1 MVVWNRAE
9 TRLPSWGSIITA
21 RLLFVFSGCCGGSH
35 IWITSGV
42 LLRAC
47 ALYSLPWNCS
57 PCCCEGEY
65 ILHYYYSKLFLS
77 IWFFLFG
84 IFIVAKSSLLTT
96 YGANS
101 IRSENVF
108 PYINNW
114 CLFLYADNLN
124 IRIIQVLF
132 SPRCL
137 AVLKYV
143 DVWPNHFEPCITNWI
158 YHPTRGMTSWL
169 SLYPSQISISFF
181 FLLILN
187 DG

>member
-1 MVVWNRAE
+1 MDHIFELLLEFFSVHAHSIAFPEIALPAVVRVS
-9 TRLPSWGSIITA
+9 TYSITIT
-21 RLLFVFSGCCGGSH
+21 
-35 IWITSGV
+35 
-42 LLRAC
+42 
-47 ALYSLPWNCS
+47 
-57 PCCCEGEY
+57 
-65 ILHYYYSKLFLS
+65 LS
-77 IWFFLFG
+77 YFFQSDFFLFG

-158 YHPTRGMTSWL
+158 YHPTRHPTRGMTSWL

-181 FLLILN
+181 FFKFLTMDRN
-187 DG
+187 VFVWM